1 MTVTDQQAATRSA
14 DSTREPSLI
23 FDRRVRVVVL
33 VAVLV
38 VLGVLGTVVSVSLAG
53 CSAQCPPARA
63 SAPAG
68 VVSVVPPM
76 PAAMTITPTIG
87 ARDVDPLGAVAVTAT
102 AGTLTDVSMLNEQGN
117 RIVGIMTPDD
127 TVWKPGVPLGYGRT
141 YTLTATGAG
150 TDGTPVTQ
158 VSTFSTLT
166 PGNQTKVS
174 LNTTAGTALQ
184 DGGTYGIG
192 TVIAAH
198 FDEPIS
204 DRAAAERR
212 LSVTTSPP
220 VAGSWYWLDD
230 QNAHWRPQRYF
241 APGTSV
247 TAAANIYAIPLGN
260 GLYGQ
265 EDSRVNFTIGAAHVS
280 IADDVTKQVS
290 VYDNGALVRT
300 MPTSMGMGGS
310 ETIGGQ
316 TISFWTQ
323 PGIYT
328 VMDKANPVIMDSS
341 TFGLPI
347 NSRLGYRET
356 ISYATRISTDGVYL
370 HQLEATVWAQGNT
383 NVSHGCLNLNADNAQ
398 WFFDFSQPG
407 DVVEVRNTGGEPLQV
422 WQNGDWSMPW
432 EQWLTGSALA

>member
-1 MTVTDQQAATRSA
+1 V
-14 DSTREPSLI
+14 I
-23 FDRRVRVVVL
+23 VL
-33 VAVLV
+33 GAVLL
-38 VLGVLGTVVSVSLAG
+38 VLAALGTVVSVSLAS
-53 CSAQCPPARA
+53 CSAECPPARA
-63 SAPAG
+63 SASAGIVTLPPPTPAT
-68 VVSVVPPM
+68 
-76 PAAMTITPTIG
+76 MTITPTPA
-87 ARDVDPLGAVAVTAT
+87 ARDVDPLGTVTVTAT
-102 AGTLTDVSMLNEQGN
+102 TGTLTDVSMLNEQGN
-117 RIVGIMTPDD
+117 RIVGVMTPDN

-166 PGNQTKVS
+166 PGNQTKVY

-212 LSVTTSPP
+212 LSVTTSPA
-220 VAGSWYWLDD
+220 VAGSWHWLDG

-247 TAAANIYAIPLGN
+247 TAEANIYAIPLGE

-265 EDSRVNFTIGAAHVS
+265 EDSRVRFTIGDAHVS
-280 IADDVTKQVS
+280 IADDRTKQVS

-323 PGIYT
+323 PGTYT

-370 HQLEATVWAQGNT
+370 HQLDATVWAQGNT

-407 DVVEVRNTGGEPLQV
+407 DIVEVRNTGGEPLQV